1 MGEFFVRRPIVA
13 MVISIIIVL
22 LGLLALQKTPVSQY
36 PDIVP
41 PVVKITTSFTG
52 ANALNVE
59 QAVATPIEQKVNGVE
74 NMLYIKSINT
84 SDGACTIEVTFD
96 VGTNLDN
103 ANMLTQNRQNQSS
116 PFMPS
121 SVKQQGVVVKKS
133 LSFPMMLIT
142 ITSDN
147 PKYDAKFLNNYAS
160 INVLDQL
167 SRIKGVGEVALFG
180 GSDYSMRVWLKPDVM
195 SKLGVT
201 VDDVKNALNAQNMI
215 SPGGKFGAEPAPM
228 GTDFTYGVT
237 LQDRLVNEKQFAN
250 IVVRSKE
257 DGAQVLLSDISRVE
271 LGTENYSSSARRN
284 NAPSAVLA
292 LYQMP
297 GSNAL
302 EVSDQVKSAMK
313 EVSEKFP
320 TGIKY
325 QESLDTT
332 LAITAG
338 VEDIVHTLFEA
349 ILLVIL
355 VVFIFL
361 QNWRATLIPLIT
373 VPVSLIGTIAVFP
386 LLGFSIN
393 TLSLLGLV
401 LAIGIVVDDAIVVVE
416 AVIHHIEKGKTPREA
431 TIQAMKEVSGPVIA
445 IALIL
450 CAVFIPVAMTPGI
463 TGRFYQQFAITIA
476 VSVAFSAFS
485 ALSLSPALC
494 AMLLKPTKP
503 VEEQTGWLAKFF
515 AGFNRIFEKVTG
527 GYLKGATFFAKKSM
541 RIVALLGVVLLG
553 VVLLGKKI
561 PLGFIP
567 EEDQGYVL
575 VNIVLPPASSLQR
588 TNEVSKKVDSFLKDE
603 ESILS
608 YTTINGYS
616 ALTSSFQPN
625 NAFVFISLK
634 PWEERTETAK
644 QLVDKLNRRL
654 STQITNASAFAF
666 GPPAIQGLGA
676 SAGFSLM
683 LQDRGG
689 NSPQY
694 LAQQTQAF
702 IAAAQKRPEI
712 QRIYTTFN
720 AGTPQIKLEID
731 NDKAM
736 KLGVP
741 VSKVTEALGAFLGG
755 SYVNDF
761 NRFGRQY
768 KVYLQGEAVDRVKPE
783 NLNLIYV
790 KNNNG
795 DMLPISTLVTATKV
809 TGPDFTNRL
818 NLFRAAEIGGSPN
831 DGYSSAQA
839 LTALEEVAKE
849 VLPVDMSYDYINLS
863 YQEKHSPGG
872 GTVFLMALVFVF
884 LILAAQYESWKLP
897 FSVLLGAPLAV
908 FGAFLGLFLAR
919 FTSDAYVNNVFA
931 QIGLVLL
938 IGLVAKNAILIVEF
952 AKEEHEKKGV
962 PLYEAAMTS
971 AKLRFRPILMTAFAF
986 ILGVVPLLTATG
998 AGSQA
1003 RIVMGMAVFSGM
1015 LIATVLGVLIV
1026 PGLYVMIENIGKK
1039 KAVVVA
1045 TENNMDPKTTG
1056 HEE

>member
-13 MVISIIIVL
+13 IVISIIIVI
-22 LGLLALQKTPVSQY
+22 LGLLALQKTPISQY
-36 PDIVP
+36 PDINP
-41 PVVKITTSFTG
+41 PVVKITTRFTG

-74 NMLYIKSINT
+74 NMLYMKSTNT
-84 SDGACTIEVTFD
+84 SDGACTIEVTFE
-96 VGTNLDN
+96 VGTDLDN
-103 ANMLTQNRQNQSS
+103 ANMLTQNRQNQAA

-133 LSFPMMLIT
+133 LSFPMMLFT
-142 ITSDN
+142 ITSTN
-147 PKYDAKFLNNYAS
+147 PKFDAKFLNNYAS
-160 INVLDQL
+160 INIVDQL
-167 SRIKGVGEVALFG
+167 GRIKGVGEVSLFG
-180 GSDYSMRVWLKPDVM
+180 GSDYSMRIWLKPDIM

-201 VDDVKNALNAQNMI
+201 VDEVKNALNAQNMI
-215 SPGGKFGAEPAPM
+215 SPGGKFGSEPAPL
-228 GTDFTYGVT
+228 GTDFTYGVS
-237 LQDRLVNEKQFAN
+237 LQDRLVTEKEFGS
-250 IVVRSKE
+250 IVVRSNE
-257 DGAQVLLSDISRVE
+257 EGAQVLLSDISRIE
-271 LGTENYSSSARRN
+271 LGSENYSSSARRN
-284 NAPSAVLA
+284 SLPTAVIA

-302 EVSDQVKSAMK
+302 EVAEAAKKTMK
-313 EVSEKFP
+313 EIAEKFP
-320 TGIKY
+320 KDIES

-338 VEDIVHTLFEA
+338 VEDIIHTLFEA
-349 ILLVIL
+349 VILVIL

-373 VPVSLIGTIAVFP
+373 VPISLIGTIAVFP

-450 CAVFIPVAMTPGI
+450 IAVFVPVAMTPGI

-541 RIVALLGVVLLG
+541 RIIALLAIVLLA
-553 VVLLGKKI
+553 VTLLGKKI
-561 PLGFIP
+561 PMGFIP

-575 VNIVLPPASSLQR
+575 VNISLPPASSLQR
-588 TNEVSKKVDSFLKDE
+588 TDEISKQVDQLLSKE

-608 YTTINGYS
+608 YTTINGFS
-616 ALTSSFQPN
+616 MLTGSYQTNS
-625 NAFVFISLK
+625 AFVFISLK
-634 PWEERTETAK
+634 PWEERSETAK
-644 QLVDKLNRRL
+644 QIIEKLNKKL
-654 STQITNASAFAF
+654 STQITTATAFAF

-676 SAGFSLM
+676 SAGFSLI

-689 NSPQY
+689 NPPQY
-694 LAQQTQAF
+694 LYEQTQAF
-702 IAAAQKRPEI
+702 IAAAKKRPEI
-712 QRIYTTFN
+712 GRIYTTYN

-731 NDKAM
+731 NNKAM

-741 VSKVTEALGAFLGG
+741 VSKITEALGAILGG
-755 SYVNDF
+755 TYINDF

-768 KVYLQGEAVDRVKPE
+768 KVFLQGEAVDRVKPE

-790 KNNNG
+790 KNANG
-795 DMLPISTLVTATKV
+795 DMLPLSTVVTATKV
-809 TGPDFTNRL
+809 TGPEFTNRL
-818 NLFRAAEIGGSPN
+818 NLFRSAEIGGGPAK
-831 DGYSSAQA
+831 GYSFIQAQD
-839 LTALEEVAKE
+839 ALEEVAKE
-849 VLPVDMSYDYINLS
+849 TLPSDMSYDFINLS
-863 YQEKHSPGG
+863 YQIKHSPGG
-872 GTVFLMALVFVF
+872 SSVFLMALIFVF

-897 FSVLLGAPLAV
+897 FSVLLGAPFAV
-908 FGAFLGLFLAR
+908 FGAFLGLFLAGIG
-919 FTSDAYVNNVFA
+919 SDAYVNNVFA

-952 AKEEHEKKGV
+952 AKEEYDKGV
-962 PLYEAAMTS
+962 PIFEAAMVA

-1003 RIVMGMAVFSGM
+1003 RIVMGMVVFSGM
-1015 LIATVLGVLIV
+1015 LVATILGVLIV
-1026 PGLYVMIENIGKK
+1026 PGLYIMIEKTGSKK
-1039 KAVVVA
+1039 KEL
-1045 TENNMDPKTTG
+1045 TEDKKNTESNLSS
-1056 HEE
+1056 HE

>member
-13 MVISIIIVL
+13 IVISIIIVI
-22 LGLLALQKTPVSQY
+22 LGLLALQKTPISQY
-36 PDIVP
+36 PDINP
-41 PVVKITTSFTG
+41 PVVKITTRFTG

-74 NMLYIKSINT
+74 NMLYMKSTNT
-84 SDGACTIEVTFD
+84 SDGACTIEVTFE
-96 VGTNLDN
+96 VGTDLDN
-103 ANMLTQNRQNQSS
+103 ANMLTQNRQNQAA

-133 LSFPMMLIT
+133 LSFPMMLFT
-142 ITSDN
+142 ITSTN
-147 PKYDAKFLNNYAS
+147 PKFDAKFLNNYAS
-160 INVLDQL
+160 INIVDQL
-167 SRIKGVGEVALFG
+167 GRIKGVGEVSLFG
-180 GSDYSMRVWLKPDVM
+180 GSDYSMRIWLKPDIM

-201 VDDVKNALNAQNMI
+201 VDEVKNALNAQNMI
-215 SPGGKFGAEPAPM
+215 SPGGKFGSEPAPL
-228 GTDFTYGVT
+228 GTDFTYGVS
-237 LQDRLVNEKQFAN
+237 LQDRLVTEKEFGS
-250 IVVRSKE
+250 IVVRSNE
-257 DGAQVLLSDISRVE
+257 DGAQVLLSDISRIE
-271 LGTENYSSSARRN
+271 LGSENYSSSARRN
-284 NAPSAVLA
+284 SLPTAVIA

-302 EVSDQVKSAMK
+302 EVAEAAKKTMK
-313 EVSEKFP
+313 EIAEKFP
-320 TGIKY
+320 KDIES

-338 VEDIVHTLFEA
+338 VEDIIHTLFEA
-349 ILLVIL
+349 VILVIL

-373 VPVSLIGTIAVFP
+373 VPISLIGTIAVFP

-450 CAVFIPVAMTPGI
+450 IAVFVPVAMTPGI

-527 GYLKGATFFAKKSM
+527 GYLKGATFFAKKSI
-541 RIVALLGVVLLG
+541 RIIALLAIVLLA
-553 VVLLGKKI
+553 VTLLGKKI
-561 PLGFIP
+561 PMGFIP

-575 VNIVLPPASSLQR
+575 VNISLPPASSLQR
-588 TNEVSKKVDSFLKDE
+588 TDEISKQVDQLLSKE

-608 YTTINGYS
+608 YTTINGFS
-616 ALTSSFQPN
+616 MLTGSYQTNS
-625 NAFVFISLK
+625 AFVFISLK
-634 PWEERTETAK
+634 PWEERSETAK
-644 QLVDKLNRRL
+644 QIIEKLNKKL
-654 STQITNASAFAF
+654 STKITTATAFAF

-676 SAGFSLM
+676 SAGFSLI

-689 NSPQY
+689 NSAQY
-694 LAQQTQAF
+694 LYEQTQAF
-702 IAAAQKRPEI
+702 IAAAKKRPEI
-712 QRIYTTFN
+712 GRIYTTYN

-731 NDKAM
+731 NNKAM

-741 VSKVTEALGAFLGG
+741 VSKITEALGAILGG
-755 SYVNDF
+755 TYINDF

-768 KVYLQGEAVDRVKPE
+768 KVFLQGEAVDRVKPE

-790 KNNNG
+790 KNANG
-795 DMLPISTLVTATKV
+795 DMLPLSTVVTATKV
-809 TGPDFTNRL
+809 TGPEFTNRL
-818 NLFRAAEIGGSPN
+818 NLFRSAEIGGGPAK
-831 DGYSSAQA
+831 GYSFIQAQD
-839 LTALEEVAKE
+839 ALEEVAKE
-849 VLPVDMSYDYINLS
+849 TLPSDMSYDFINLS
-863 YQEKHSPGG
+863 YQIKHSPGG
-872 GTVFLMALVFVF
+872 SSVFLMALIFVF

-897 FSVLLGAPLAV
+897 FSVLLGAPFAV
-908 FGAFLGLFLAR
+908 FGAFLGLFLAGIG
-919 FTSDAYVNNVFA
+919 SDAYVNNVFA

-952 AKEEHEKKGV
+952 AKEEYDKGV
-962 PLYEAAMTS
+962 PIFEAAMVA

-1003 RIVMGMAVFSGM
+1003 RIVMGMVVFSGM
-1015 LIATVLGVLIV
+1015 LVATILGVLIV
-1026 PGLYVMIENIGKK
+1026 PGLYIMIEKTGSKK
-1039 KAVVVA
+1039 KEL
-1045 TENNMDPKTTG
+1045 TEDKKNTESNLSS
-1056 HEE
+1056 HE

>member
-13 MVISIIIVL
+13 MVISIIIVI
-22 LGLLALQKTPVSQY
+22 LGLLALQKTPISQY
-36 PDIVP
+36 PDINP

-74 NMLYIKSINT
+74 KMLYIKSINT

-147 PKYDAKFLNNYAS
+147 PKFDAKFLNNYAS

-167 SRIKGVGEVALFG
+167 SRIKGVGEVSLFG
-180 GSDYSMRVWLKPDVM
+180 GSDYAMRVWLKPDVM

-201 VDDVKNALNAQNMI
+201 VDDVKNALNSQNMI
-215 SPGGKFGAEPAPM
+215 SPGGKFGAEPAPT

-237 LQDRLVNEKQFAN
+237 LQDRLVTEKQFAN

-257 DGAQVLLSDISRVE
+257 DGAQVLLSDIARIE

-284 NAPSAVLA
+284 NAPSAALA

-302 EVSDQVKSAMK
+302 EVAAEVKKAMK
-313 EVSEKFP
+313 QVSEKFP
-320 TGIKY
+320 EGIKY

-338 VEDIVHTLFEA
+338 VDDIVHTLFEA

-541 RIVALLGVVLLG
+541 RIVALLGVILLG

-561 PLGFIP
+561 PMGFIP

-588 TNEVSKKVDSFLKDE
+588 TAEVSKKVDSFLAEE

-625 NAFVFISLK
+625 TAFVFISLK
-634 PWEERTETAK
+634 PWEERSETAK
-644 QLVDKLNRRL
+644 QVLDKLNMKL
-654 STQITNASAFAF
+654 STQITNATAFAF
-666 GPPAIQGLGA
+666 GPPAVQGLGA
-676 SAGFSLM
+676 SAGFSMM

-702 IAAAQKRPEI
+702 LAAAQKRPEI
-712 QRIYTTFN
+712 KRVYSTYN

-755 SYVNDF
+755 TYVNDF

-809 TGPDFTNRL
+809 NGPEFTNRL
-818 NLFRAAEIGGSPN
+818 NLFRSAEIGGGPAE
-831 DGYSSAQA
+831 GYSFIEAQN
-839 LTALEEVAKE
+839 ALEEVAKE
-849 VLPVDMSYDYINLS
+849 TLPADMSYDFINLS
-863 YQEKHSPGG
+863 YQIKHSPSGSS
-872 GTVFLMALVFVF
+872 VFLMALIFVF

-952 AKEEHEKKGV
+952 AKEEHERGT
-962 PLYEAAMTS
+962 PLYQAAMVA

-1015 LIATVLGVLIV
+1015 LIATVLGILIV
-1026 PGLYVMIENIGKK
+1026 PGLYVAIENIGKK
-1039 KAVVVA
+1039 KELVSDE
-1045 TENNMDPKTTG
+1045 ENNTDSKTTN
-1056 HEE
+1056 HE

>member
-13 MVISIIIVL
+13 MVISIIIII
-22 LGLLALQKTPVSQY
+22 LGLLALQKTPVAQY

-41 PVVKITTSFTG
+41 PLVKITTSFTG
-52 ANALNVE
+52 ANAINVE

-74 NMLYIKSINT
+74 NMLYMKSINT
-84 SDGACTIEVTFD
+84 SDGALTVEVTFD
-96 VGTNLDN
+96 VGTDLDN
-103 ANMLTQNRQNQSS
+103 ANMLTQNKEKQAE
-116 PFMPS
+116 PFLPQ
-121 SVKQQGVVVKKS
+121 SVKQQGVSIKKS
-133 LSFPMMLIT
+133 LSFPMMIFT
-142 ITSDN
+142 ITSSD
-147 PKYDAKFLNNYAS
+147 PKYDGVFLNNYAY
-160 INVLDQL
+160 INVIDALA
-167 SRIKGVGEVALFG
+167 RIKGVGDCILFA
-180 GSDYSMRVWLKPDVM
+180 GSEYSMRIWLQPGKM
-195 SKLGVT
+195 SSLGIT
-201 VDDVKNALNAQNMI
+201 VDEVKKALNDQNMI
-215 SPGGKFGAEPAPM
+215 TPGGKFGAEPAPL
-228 GTDFTYGVT
+228 GTDFTYSVT
-237 LQDRLVNEKQFAN
+237 LQDRLVTQKQFSEI
-250 IVVRSKE
+250 IVKSKE
-257 DGAQVLLSDISRVE
+257 DGAKVLLSDIARIE
-271 LGTENYSSSARRN
+271 LGTENYSSTARRN
-284 NAPSAVLA
+284 GKPSAA
-292 LYQMP
+292 IGIFQMP

-302 EVSDQVKSAMK
+302 DVAAKAKEAMEEISKRFPENIEYQV
-313 EVSEKFP
+313 
-320 TGIKY
+320 
-325 QESLDTT
+325 SLDTT
-332 LAITAG
+332 TAITAG
-338 VEDIVHTLFEA
+338 VEDIIHTLFEA

-386 LLGFSIN
+386 MLGFSIN

-416 AVIHHIEKGKTPREA
+416 AVVHHIEHGKTPKEA
-431 TIQAMKEVSGPVIA
+431 TIQAMREVSGPVIA

-450 CAVFIPVAMTPGI
+450 IAVFVPVAMTPGI

-515 AGFNRIFEKVTG
+515 AGFNRIFENVTG
-527 GYLKGATFFAKKSM
+527 RYINGATFFAKKSL
-541 RIVALLGVVLLG
+541 RIIILLVVVLG
-553 VVLLGKKI
+553 AVVLLGKKV

-567 EEDQGYVL
+567 EEDQGYIL
-575 VNIVLPPASSLQR
+575 VNISTPPASSLQR
-588 TNEVSKKVDSFLKDE
+588 TDEVTRKI

-608 YTTINGYS
+608 KEETLDCYTTINGYS
-616 ALTSSFQPN
+616 LLTSSYLPAN
-625 NAFVFISLK
+625 GFIFIALK
-634 PWEERTETAK
+634 PWEERTHTAK
-644 QLVDKLNRRL
+644 QIADKLNAQFA
-654 STQITNASAFAF
+654 TKITNATVMAF

-676 SAGFSLM
+676 SAGFSMM

-689 NSPQY
+689 NTPQY

-702 IAAAQKRPEI
+702 IAEAQKRPEI
-712 QRIYTTFN
+712 KRIYTTYN

-741 VSKVTEALGAFLGG
+741 VSKVTEVLGTFLGG
-755 SYVNDF
+755 TYVNDF

-790 KNNNG
+790 KNDKG

-809 TGPDFTNRL
+809 SGPDFTNRL
-818 NLFRAAEIGGSPN
+818 NLFRSAEIGGAPN

-839 LTALEEVAKE
+839 LDALEEVAKTT
-849 VLPVDMSYDYINLS
+849 LPSDMSYDYINLS

-872 GTVFLMALVFVF
+872 GTVFAMALVFVF

-897 FSVLLGAPLAV
+897 FSVLLGAPFAV

-919 FTSDAYVNNVFA
+919 FASDAYVNNVFA

-952 AKEEHEKKGV
+952 AKEEYEKGK
-962 PLYEAAMTS
+962 PLYESAMVAAR
-971 AKLRFRPILMTAFAF
+971 LRFRPILMTAFAF

-1026 PGLYVMIENIGKK
+1026 PGLFVMIEKIGHKK
-1039 KAVVVA
+1039 EE
-1045 TENNMDPKTTG
+1045 TITTGENNVESNTTD
-1056 HEE
+1056 HE

>member
-13 MVISIIIVL
+13 IVISIIIVI
-22 LGLLALQKTPVSQY
+22 LGLLALQETPISQY
-36 PDIVP
+36 PDINP
-41 PVVKITTSFTG
+41 PVVKITTRFTG

-74 NMLYIKSINT
+74 NMLYMKSTNT
-84 SDGACTIEVTFD
+84 SDGACTIEVTFE
-96 VGTNLDN
+96 VGTDLDN
-103 ANMLTQNRQNQSS
+103 ANMLTQNRQNQAA

-133 LSFPMMLIT
+133 LSFPMMLFT
-142 ITSDN
+142 ITSTN
-147 PKYDAKFLNNYAS
+147 PKFDAKFLNNYAS
-160 INVLDQL
+160 INIVDQL
-167 SRIKGVGEVALFG
+167 GRIKGVGEVSLFG
-180 GSDYSMRVWLKPDVM
+180 GSDYSMRIWLKPDIM

-201 VDDVKNALNAQNMI
+201 VDEVKNAVNAQNMI
-215 SPGGKFGAEPAPM
+215 SPGGKFGSEPAPL
-228 GTDFTYGVT
+228 GTDFTYGVS
-237 LQDRLVNEKQFAN
+237 LQDRLVTEKEFGS
-250 IVVRSKE
+250 IVVRSNE
-257 DGAQVLLSDISRVE
+257 DGAQVLLSDISRIE
-271 LGTENYSSSARRN
+271 LGSENYSSSARRN
-284 NAPSAVLA
+284 SLPTAVIA

-302 EVSDQVKSAMK
+302 EVAEAAKKTMK
-313 EVSEKFP
+313 ETAEKFP
-320 TGIKY
+320 KDIES

-338 VEDIVHTLFEA
+338 VEDIIHTLFEA
-349 ILLVIL
+349 VLLVIL
-355 VVFIFL
+355 VVFLFL

-373 VPVSLIGTIAVFP
+373 VPISLIGTIAVFP

-450 CAVFIPVAMTPGI
+450 IAVFVPVAMTPGI

-541 RIVALLGVVLLG
+541 RIIALLAIVLLA
-553 VVLLGKKI
+553 VTLLGKKI
-561 PLGFIP
+561 PMGFIP

-575 VNIVLPPASSLQR
+575 VNISLPPASSLQR
-588 TNEVSKKVDSFLKDE
+588 TDEISKQVDQLLSKE

-608 YTTINGYS
+608 YTTINGFS
-616 ALTSSFQPN
+616 MLTGSYQTNS
-625 NAFVFISLK
+625 AFVFISLK
-634 PWEERTETAK
+634 PWEERSETAK
-644 QLVDKLNRRL
+644 QIIEKLNKKL
-654 STQITNASAFAF
+654 STQITTATAFAF

-676 SAGFSLM
+676 SAGFSLI

-689 NSPQY
+689 NSAQY
-694 LAQQTQAF
+694 LYEQTQAF
-702 IAAAQKRPEI
+702 IAAAKKRPEI
-712 QRIYTTFN
+712 GRIYTTYN

-731 NDKAM
+731 NNKAM

-741 VSKVTEALGAFLGG
+741 VSKITEALGAILGG
-755 SYVNDF
+755 TYINDF

-768 KVYLQGEAVDRVKPE
+768 KVFLQGEAVDRVKPE

-790 KNNNG
+790 KNANG
-795 DMLPISTLVTATKV
+795 DMLPLSTVVTATKV
-809 TGPDFTNRL
+809 TGPEFTNRL
-818 NLFRAAEIGGSPN
+818 NLFRSAEIGGGPAK
-831 DGYSSAQA
+831 GYSFIQAQD
-839 LTALEEVAKE
+839 ALEEVAKE
-849 VLPVDMSYDYINLS
+849 TLPSDMSYDFINLS
-863 YQEKHSPGG
+863 YQIKHSPGSS
-872 GTVFLMALVFVF
+872 TVFLMALIFVF

-897 FSVLLGAPLAV
+897 FSVLLGAPFAV
-908 FGAFLGLFLAR
+908 FGAFLGLFLAGIG
-919 FTSDAYVNNVFA
+919 SDAYVNNVFA

-952 AKEEHEKKGV
+952 AKEEYDKGV
-962 PLYEAAMTS
+962 PIFEAAMVA

-1003 RIVMGMAVFSGM
+1003 RIVMGMVVFSGM
-1015 LIATVLGVLIV
+1015 LVATILGVLIV
-1026 PGLYVMIENIGKK
+1026 PGLYIMIEKTGSKK
-1039 KAVVVA
+1039 KEL
-1045 TENNMDPKTTG
+1045 TEDKKNTESNLSS
-1056 HEE
+1056 HE

>member
-13 MVISIIIVL
+13 MVISIIIVI
-22 LGLLALQKTPVSQY
+22 LGLLALQKTPISQY
-36 PDIVP
+36 PDINP

-74 NMLYIKSINT
+74 KMLYIKSINT
-84 SDGACTIEVTFD
+84 SNGACTIEVTFD

-147 PKYDAKFLNNYAS
+147 PKFDAKFLNNYAS

-180 GSDYSMRVWLKPDVM
+180 GSDYAMRVWLKPDVM

-201 VDDVKNALNAQNMI
+201 VDDVKNALNSQNMI

-257 DGAQVLLSDISRVE
+257 DGAQVLLSDIARIE

-284 NAPSAVLA
+284 NAPSAALA

-302 EVSDQVKSAMK
+302 EVADNVKKAMK
-313 EVSEKFP
+313 QVSEKFP
-320 TGIKY
+320 EGIKY

-338 VEDIVHTLFEA
+338 VDDIVHTLFEA

-416 AVIHHIEKGKTPREA
+416 AVIHHIEKGKSPREA

-541 RIVALLGVVLLG
+541 RIVALLGVILLG

-561 PLGFIP
+561 PMGFIP

-588 TNEVSKKVDSFLKDE
+588 TAEVSKKVDSFLAEE

-625 NAFVFISLK
+625 TAFVFISLK
-634 PWEERTETAK
+634 PWEDRSETAK
-644 QLVDKLNRRL
+644 QVLDKLNRKL
-654 STQITNASAFAF
+654 STQITNATAFAF

-676 SAGFSLM
+676 SAGFSMM

-702 IAAAQKRPEI
+702 LAAAQKRPEI
-712 QRIYTTFN
+712 KRVYSTYN

-755 SYVNDF
+755 TYVNDF

-768 KVYLQGEAVDRVKPE
+768 KVFLQGEAVDRVKPE

-790 KNNNG
+790 KNSNG

-809 TGPDFTNRL
+809 NGPEFTNRL
-818 NLFRAAEIGGSPN
+818 NLFRCAEIGGGPAE
-831 DGYSSAQA
+831 GYSFIEAQN
-839 LTALEEVAKE
+839 ALEEVAKE
-849 VLPVDMSYDYINLS
+849 TLPADMSYDFINLS
-863 YQEKHSPGG
+863 YQIKHSPSGSS
-872 GTVFLMALVFVF
+872 VFLMALIFVF

-952 AKEEHEKKGV
+952 AKEEHERGT
-962 PLYEAAMTS
+962 PLYQAAMVA

-1026 PGLYVMIENIGKK
+1026 PGLYVAIEGIGKK
-1039 KAVVVA
+1039 KAVG
-1045 TENNMDPKTTG
+1045 TNDENNRNSKTTD
-1056 HEE
+1056 HE

>member
-13 MVISIIIVL
+13 IVISIIIVI
-22 LGLLALQKTPVSQY
+22 LGLLALQKTPISQY
-36 PDIVP
+36 PDINP
-41 PVVKITTSFTG
+41 PVVKITTRFTG

-74 NMLYIKSINT
+74 NMLYMKSTNT
-84 SDGACTIEVTFD
+84 SDGACTIEVTFE
-96 VGTNLDN
+96 VGTDLDN
-103 ANMLTQNRQNQSS
+103 ANMLTQNRQNQAA

-133 LSFPMMLIT
+133 LSFPMMLFT
-142 ITSDN
+142 ITSTN
-147 PKYDAKFLNNYAS
+147 PKFDAKFLNNYAS
-160 INVLDQL
+160 INIVDQL
-167 SRIKGVGEVALFG
+167 GRIKGVGEVSLFG
-180 GSDYSMRVWLKPDVM
+180 GSDYSMRIWLKPDIM

-201 VDDVKNALNAQNMI
+201 VDEVKNALNAQNMI
-215 SPGGKFGAEPAPM
+215 SPGGKFGSEPAPL
-228 GTDFTYGVT
+228 GTDFTYGVS
-237 LQDRLVNEKQFAN
+237 LQDRLVTEKEFGS
-250 IVVRSKE
+250 IVVRSNE
-257 DGAQVLLSDISRVE
+257 DGAQVLLSDISRIE
-271 LGTENYSSSARRN
+271 LGSENYSSSARRN
-284 NAPSAVLA
+284 SLPTAVIA

-302 EVSDQVKSAMK
+302 EVAEAAKKTMK
-313 EVSEKFP
+313 EIAEKFP
-320 TGIKY
+320 KDIES

-338 VEDIVHTLFEA
+338 VEDIIHTLFEA
-349 ILLVIL
+349 VLLVIL

-373 VPVSLIGTIAVFP
+373 VPISLIGTIAVFP

-450 CAVFIPVAMTPGI
+450 IAVFVPVAMTPGI

-541 RIVALLGVVLLG
+541 RIIALLAIVLLA
-553 VVLLGKKI
+553 VTLLGKKI
-561 PLGFIP
+561 PMGFIP

-575 VNIVLPPASSLQR
+575 VNISLPPASSLQR
-588 TNEVSKKVDSFLKDE
+588 TDEISKQVDQLLSKE

-608 YTTINGYS
+608 YTTINGFS
-616 ALTSSFQPN
+616 MLTGSYQTNS
-625 NAFVFISLK
+625 AFVFISLK
-634 PWEERTETAK
+634 PWEERSETAK
-644 QLVDKLNRRL
+644 QIIEKLNKKL
-654 STQITNASAFAF
+654 STKITTATAFAF

-676 SAGFSLM
+676 SAGFSLI

-689 NSPQY
+689 NPPQY
-694 LAQQTQAF
+694 LYEQTQAF
-702 IAAAQKRPEI
+702 IAAAKKRPEI
-712 QRIYTTFN
+712 GRIYTTYN

-731 NDKAM
+731 NNKAM

-741 VSKVTEALGAFLGG
+741 VSKITEALGAILGG
-755 SYVNDF
+755 TYINDF

-768 KVYLQGEAVDRVKPE
+768 KVFLQGEAVDRVKPE

-790 KNNNG
+790 KNANG
-795 DMLPISTLVTATKV
+795 DMLPLSTVVTATKV
-809 TGPDFTNRL
+809 TGPEFTNRL
-818 NLFRAAEIGGSPN
+818 NLFRSAEIGGGPAK
-831 DGYSSAQA
+831 GYSFIQAQD
-839 LTALEEVAKE
+839 ALEEVAKE
-849 VLPVDMSYDYINLS
+849 TLPSDMSYDFINLS
-863 YQEKHSPGG
+863 YQIKHSPGG
-872 GTVFLMALVFVF
+872 SSVFLMALIFVF

-897 FSVLLGAPLAV
+897 FSVLLGAPFAV
-908 FGAFLGLFLAR
+908 FGAFLGLFLAGIG
-919 FTSDAYVNNVFA
+919 SDAYVNNVFA

-952 AKEEHEKKGV
+952 AKEEYDKGV
-962 PLYEAAMTS
+962 PIFEAAMVA

-1003 RIVMGMAVFSGM
+1003 RIVMGMVVFSGM
-1015 LIATVLGVLIV
+1015 LVATILGVLIV
-1026 PGLYVMIENIGKK
+1026 PGLYIMIEKTGSKKKELTEGKK
-1039 KAVVVA
+1039 N
-1045 TENNMDPKTTG
+1045 TESNLSS
-1056 HEE
+1056 HE

>member
-13 MVISIIIVL
+13 MVISIIIVI
-22 LGLLALQKTPVSQY
+22 LGLLALQKTPISQY
-36 PDIVP
+36 PDINP

-74 NMLYIKSINT
+74 KMLYIKSINT

-147 PKYDAKFLNNYAS
+147 PKFDAKFLNNYAS

-180 GSDYSMRVWLKPDVM
+180 GSDYAMRVWLKPDVM

-201 VDDVKNALNAQNMI
+201 VDDVKNALNSQNMI

-237 LQDRLVNEKQFAN
+237 LQDRLVTEKQFAN

-257 DGAQVLLSDISRVE
+257 DGAQVLLSDIARIE

-284 NAPSAVLA
+284 NAPSAALA

-302 EVSDQVKSAMK
+302 EVADEVKKAMK
-313 EVSEKFP
+313 QVSEKFP
-320 TGIKY
+320 EGIKY

-338 VEDIVHTLFEA
+338 VDDIVHTLFEA

-515 AGFNRIFEKVTG
+515 AGFNRVFEKVTG

-541 RIVALLGVVLLG
+541 RIVALLGVIFLG
-553 VVLLGKKI
+553 VVLIGKKI
-561 PLGFIP
+561 PMGFIP

-588 TNEVSKKVDSFLKDE
+588 TAEVSKKVDSFLAEE

-625 NAFVFISLK
+625 TAFVFISLK
-634 PWEERTETAK
+634 PWEERSETAN
-644 QLVDKLNRRL
+644 QVLDKLNMKL
-654 STQITNASAFAF
+654 STQITNATAFAF
-666 GPPAIQGLGA
+666 GPPAVQGLGA
-676 SAGFSLM
+676 SAGFSMM

-702 IAAAQKRPEI
+702 LAAAQKRPEI
-712 QRIYTTFN
+712 KRVYSTYN

-755 SYVNDF
+755 TYVNDF

-809 TGPDFTNRL
+809 NGPEFTNRL
-818 NLFRAAEIGGSPN
+818 NLFRSAEIGGGPAE
-831 DGYSSAQA
+831 GYSFIEAQN
-839 LTALEEVAKE
+839 ALEEVAKE
-849 VLPVDMSYDYINLS
+849 TLPADMSYDFINLS
-863 YQEKHSPGG
+863 YQIKHSPSGSS
-872 GTVFLMALVFVF
+872 VFLMALIFVF

-952 AKEEHEKKGV
+952 AKEEHERGT
-962 PLYEAAMTS
+962 PLYQAAMVA

-1015 LIATVLGVLIV
+1015 LIATVLGILIV
-1026 PGLYVMIENIGKK
+1026 PGLYVAIENIGKK
-1039 KAVVVA
+1039 KELVSDE
-1045 TENNMDPKTTG
+1045 ENNTDSKTTN
-1056 HEE
+1056 HE

>member
-13 MVISIIIVL
+13 IVISIIIVI
-22 LGLLALQKTPVSQY
+22 LGLLALQETPISQY
-36 PDIVP
+36 PDINP
-41 PVVKITTSFTG
+41 PVVKITTRFTG

-74 NMLYIKSINT
+74 NMLYMKSTNT
-84 SDGACTIEVTFD
+84 SDGACTIEVTFE
-96 VGTNLDN
+96 VGTDLDN
-103 ANMLTQNRQNQSS
+103 ANMLTQNRQNQAA

-133 LSFPMMLIT
+133 LSFPMMLFT
-142 ITSDN
+142 ITSTN
-147 PKYDAKFLNNYAS
+147 PKFDAKFLNNYAS
-160 INVLDQL
+160 INIVDQL
-167 SRIKGVGEVALFG
+167 GRIKGVGEVSLFG
-180 GSDYSMRVWLKPDVM
+180 GSDYSMRIWLKPDIM

-201 VDDVKNALNAQNMI
+201 VDEVKNALNAQNMI
-215 SPGGKFGAEPAPM
+215 SPGGKFGSEPAPL
-228 GTDFTYGVT
+228 GTDFTYGVS
-237 LQDRLVNEKQFAN
+237 LQDRLVSEKEFGS
-250 IVVRSKE
+250 IVVRSNE
-257 DGAQVLLSDISRVE
+257 DGAQVLLSDISRIE
-271 LGTENYSSSARRN
+271 LGSENYSSSARRN
-284 NAPSAVLA
+284 SLPTAVIA

-302 EVSDQVKSAMK
+302 EVAEAAKKTMK
-313 EVSEKFP
+313 EIAEKFP
-320 TGIKY
+320 KDIES

-338 VEDIVHTLFEA
+338 VEDIIHTLFEA
-349 ILLVIL
+349 VLLVIL

-373 VPVSLIGTIAVFP
+373 VPISLIGTIAVFP
-386 LLGFSIN
+386 MLGFSIN

-450 CAVFIPVAMTPGI
+450 IAVFVPVAMTPGI

-527 GYLKGATFFAKKSM
+527 GYLKGVTFFAKKSM
-541 RIVALLGVVLLG
+541 RIIALLAIVLLA
-553 VVLLGKKI
+553 VTLLGKKI
-561 PLGFIP
+561 PMGFIP

-575 VNIVLPPASSLQR
+575 VNISLPPASSLQR
-588 TNEVSKKVDSFLKDE
+588 TDEISKQVDQLLSKE

-608 YTTINGYS
+608 YTTINGFS
-616 ALTSSFQPN
+616 MLTGSYQTNS
-625 NAFVFISLK
+625 AFVFISLK
-634 PWEERTETAK
+634 PWEERSETAK
-644 QLVDKLNRRL
+644 QIIEKLNKKL
-654 STQITNASAFAF
+654 STQITTATAFAF

-676 SAGFSLM
+676 SAGFSLI

-689 NSPQY
+689 NSAQY
-694 LAQQTQAF
+694 LYEQTQAF
-702 IAAAQKRPEI
+702 IAAAKKRPEI
-712 QRIYTTFN
+712 GKIYTTYN

-731 NDKAM
+731 NNKAM

-741 VSKVTEALGAFLGG
+741 VSKITEALGAILGG
-755 SYVNDF
+755 TYINDF

-768 KVYLQGEAVDRVKPE
+768 KVFLQGEAADRVKPE

-790 KNNNG
+790 KNDNG
-795 DMLPISTLVTATKV
+795 DMLPLSTVVTATKV
-809 TGPDFTNRL
+809 TGPEFTNRL
-818 NLFRAAEIGGSPN
+818 NLFRSAEIGGGPAK
-831 DGYSSAQA
+831 GYSFIQAQD
-839 LTALEEVAKE
+839 ALEEVAKE
-849 VLPVDMSYDYINLS
+849 TLPSDMSYDFINLS
-863 YQEKHSPGG
+863 YQIKHSPGSS
-872 GTVFLMALVFVF
+872 TVFLMALIFVF

-897 FSVLLGAPLAV
+897 FSVLLGAPFAV
-908 FGAFLGLFLAR
+908 FGAFLGLFLAGIG
-919 FTSDAYVNNVFA
+919 SDDYVNNVFA

-952 AKEEHEKKGV
+952 AKEEYDKGV
-962 PLYEAAMTS
+962 PIFEAAMVA

-1003 RIVMGMAVFSGM
+1003 RIVMGMVVFSGM
-1015 LIATVLGVLIV
+1015 LVATILGVLIV
-1026 PGLYVMIENIGKK
+1026 PGLYIMIEKTGSKK
-1039 KAVVVA
+1039 KEL
-1045 TENNMDPKTTG
+1045 TEDKKNTESNLSS
-1056 HEE
+1056 HE

>member
-13 MVISIIIVL
+13 IVISIIIVI
-22 LGLLALQKTPVSQY
+22 LGLLALQKTPISQY
-36 PDIVP
+36 PDINP
-41 PVVKITTSFTG
+41 PVVKITTRFTG

-74 NMLYIKSINT
+74 NMLYMKSTNT
-84 SDGACTIEVTFD
+84 SDGACTIEVTFE
-96 VGTNLDN
+96 VGTDLDN
-103 ANMLTQNRQNQSS
+103 ANMLTQNRQNQAA

-133 LSFPMMLIT
+133 LSFPMMLFT
-142 ITSDN
+142 ITSTN
-147 PKYDAKFLNNYAS
+147 PKFDAKFLNNYAS
-160 INVLDQL
+160 INIVDQL
-167 SRIKGVGEVALFG
+167 GRIKGVGEVSLFG
-180 GSDYSMRVWLKPDVM
+180 GSDYSMRIWLKPDIM

-201 VDDVKNALNAQNMI
+201 VDEVKNALNAQNMI
-215 SPGGKFGAEPAPM
+215 SPGGKFGSEPAPL
-228 GTDFTYGVT
+228 GTDFTYGVS
-237 LQDRLVNEKQFAN
+237 LQDRLVTEKEFGS
-250 IVVRSKE
+250 IVVRSNE
-257 DGAQVLLSDISRVE
+257 EGAQVLLSDISRIE
-271 LGTENYSSSARRN
+271 LGSENYSSSARRN
-284 NAPSAVLA
+284 SLPTAVIA

-302 EVSDQVKSAMK
+302 EVAEAAKKTMK
-313 EVSEKFP
+313 EIAEKFP
-320 TGIKY
+320 KDIES

-338 VEDIVHTLFEA
+338 VEDIIHTLFEA
-349 ILLVIL
+349 VLLVIL

-373 VPVSLIGTIAVFP
+373 VPISLIGTIAVFP

-450 CAVFIPVAMTPGI
+450 IAVFVPVAMTPGI

-541 RIVALLGVVLLG
+541 RIIALLAIVLLA
-553 VVLLGKKI
+553 VTLLGKKI
-561 PLGFIP
+561 PMGFIP

-575 VNIVLPPASSLQR
+575 VNISLPPASSLQR
-588 TNEVSKKVDSFLKDE
+588 TDEISKQGDQLLSKE

-608 YTTINGYS
+608 YTTINGFS
-616 ALTSSFQPN
+616 MLTGSYQTNS
-625 NAFVFISLK
+625 AFVFISLK
-634 PWEERTETAK
+634 PWEERSETAK
-644 QLVDKLNRRL
+644 QIIEKLNKKL
-654 STQITNASAFAF
+654 STQITTATAFAF

-676 SAGFSLM
+676 SAGFSLI

-689 NSPQY
+689 NPPQY
-694 LAQQTQAF
+694 LYEQTQAF
-702 IAAAQKRPEI
+702 IAAAKKRPEI
-712 QRIYTTFN
+712 GRIYTTYN

-731 NDKAM
+731 NNKAM

-741 VSKVTEALGAFLGG
+741 VSKITEALGAILGG
-755 SYVNDF
+755 TYINDF

-768 KVYLQGEAVDRVKPE
+768 KVFLQGEAVDRVKPE

-790 KNNNG
+790 KNANG
-795 DMLPISTLVTATKV
+795 DMLPLSTVVTATKV
-809 TGPDFTNRL
+809 TGPEFTNRL
-818 NLFRAAEIGGSPN
+818 NLFRSAEIGGGPAK
-831 DGYSSAQA
+831 GYSFIQAQD
-839 LTALEEVAKE
+839 ALEEVAKE
-849 VLPVDMSYDYINLS
+849 TLPSDMSYDFINLS
-863 YQEKHSPGG
+863 YQIKHSPGG
-872 GTVFLMALVFVF
+872 SSVFLMALIFVF

-897 FSVLLGAPLAV
+897 FSVLLGAPFAV
-908 FGAFLGLFLAR
+908 FGAFLGLFLAGIG
-919 FTSDAYVNNVFA
+919 SDAYVNNVFA

-952 AKEEHEKKGV
+952 AKEEYDKGV
-962 PLYEAAMTS
+962 PIFEAAMVA

-1003 RIVMGMAVFSGM
+1003 RIVMGMVVFSGM
-1015 LIATVLGVLIV
+1015 LVATILGVLIV
-1026 PGLYVMIENIGKK
+1026 PGLYIMIEKTGSKKKELTEGKK
-1039 KAVVVA
+1039 N
-1045 TENNMDPKTTG
+1045 TESNLSS
-1056 HEE
+1056 HE

>member
-13 MVISIIIVL
+13 IVISIIIVI
-22 LGLLALQKTPVSQY
+22 LGLLALQKTPISQY
-36 PDIVP
+36 PDINP

-74 NMLYIKSINT
+74 NMLYMKSINT

-103 ANMLTQNRQNQSS
+103 ANMLTQNRQNQSA

-133 LSFPMMLIT
+133 LSFPMMLFT
-142 ITSDN
+142 ITSNN

-160 INVLDQL
+160 INVVDQL
-167 SRIKGVGEVALFG
+167 ARIKGVGEVALFG
-180 GSDYSMRVWLKPDVM
+180 GSDYSMRIWLKADMM

-201 VDDVKNALNAQNMI
+201 VEDVKNALNAQNMI
-215 SPGGKFGAEPAPM
+215 SPGGKFGAEPAPPN
-228 GTDFTYGVT
+228 TEFTYGVT
-237 LQDRLVNEKQFAN
+237 LQDRLVTEKEFGN
-250 IVVRSKE
+250 IVVRSKD
-257 DGAQVLLSDISRVE
+257 DGAQVLLGDIARIE
-271 LGTENYSSSARRN
+271 LGTENYSSTARRN
-284 NAPSAVLA
+284 SSPSAVVA

-302 EVSDQVKSAMK
+302 DVAETAKSTMK
-313 EVSEKFP
+313 QLSERFP
-320 TGIKY
+320 QDVVY

-338 VEDIVHTLFEA
+338 VDDIVHTLFEA
-349 ILLVIL
+349 IILVIL

-386 LLGFSIN
+386 MLGFSIN

-416 AVIHHIEKGKTPREA
+416 AVIHHIEHGKTPREA
-431 TIQAMKEVSGPVIA
+431 TVQAMKEVSGPVIA

-503 VEEQTGWLAKFF
+503 LDQQKGWLAKFF
-515 AGFNRIFEKVTG
+515 SWFNRVFENVTG
-527 GYLKGATFFAKKSM
+527 KYIGGATFFAKKAM
-541 RIVALLGVVLLG
+541 RIVVLLA
-553 VVLLGKKI
+553 VILASIVLLGKKI

-575 VNIVLPPASSLQR
+575 VNIALPPASSLQR
-588 TNEVSKKVDSFLKDE
+588 TDEISRKVDSFLKE
-603 ESILS
+603 EKSILS
-608 YTTINGYS
+608 YTTINGFS
-616 ALTSSFQPN
+616 MLTNSYQPN
-625 NAFVFISLK
+625 NAFIFISLK
-634 PWEERTETAK
+634 PWEERAETAK
-644 QLVDKLNRRL
+644 QFVDRFNKKLA
-654 STQITNASAFAF
+654 TQITTATCFSF

-689 NSPQY
+689 NTPQY
-694 LAQQTQAF
+694 LAEQTQKF
-702 IAAAQKRPEI
+702 IAAAQQRPEI
-712 QRIYTTFN
+712 KRIYTTFN
-720 AGTPQIKLEID
+720 AGTPQIKLDID

-736 KLGVP
+736 KLGIP

-768 KVYLQGEAVDRVKPE
+768 KVYVQGEAINRVKPE
-783 NLNLIYV
+783 DLNMIYV
-790 KNNNG
+790 KNNKG
-795 DMLPISTLVTATKV
+795 DMLPVSTLVTATKV
-809 TGPDFTNRL
+809 SGPDFTNRL
-818 NLFRAAEIGGSPN
+818 NLFRSAEIGGSPN

-849 VLPVDMSYDYINLS
+849 ILPADMSYDYINLS

-872 GTVFLMALVFVF
+872 SSVFIMALVFVF

-897 FSVLLGAPLAV
+897 FSVLLGAPFAV
-908 FGAFLGLFLAR
+908 FGAFLGLLLAR
-919 FTSDAYVNNVFA
+919 FGSDAYVNNVFA

-952 AKEEHEKKGV
+952 AKEEYEKGK
-962 PLYEAAMTS
+962 PLYESAMYAAR
-971 AKLRFRPILMTAFAF
+971 LRFRPILMTAFAF

-1026 PGLYVMIENIGKK
+1026 PGLFVMIEKIGHKK
-1039 KAVVVA
+1039 EETIA
-1045 TENNMDPKTTG
+1045 TGENNVESNTTD
-1056 HEE
+1056 HE

>member
-13 MVISIIIVL
+13 MVISIIIVI
-22 LGLLALQKTPVSQY
+22 LGLLALQKTPISQY
-36 PDIVP
+36 PDINP

-74 NMLYIKSINT
+74 KMLYIKSINT

-167 SRIKGVGEVALFG
+167 SRIKGVGEVSLFG
-180 GSDYSMRVWLKPDVM
+180 GSDYAMRVWLKPDLM

-201 VDDVKNALNAQNMI
+201 VDDVKNALNSQNMI

-284 NAPSAVLA
+284 NAPSAALA

-302 EVSDQVKSAMK
+302 EVADQVKKAMK
-313 EVSEKFP
+313 QVSEKFP
-320 TGIKY
+320 EGIKY

-338 VEDIVHTLFEA
+338 VDDIVHTLFEA

-541 RIVALLGVVLLG
+541 RIVALLGVILLG

-561 PLGFIP
+561 PMGFIP

-588 TNEVSKKVDSFLKDE
+588 TAEVSKKVDSFLAEE

-625 NAFVFISLK
+625 TAFVFISLK
-634 PWEERTETAK
+634 PWEERSETAK
-644 QLVDKLNRRL
+644 QVLDKLNKKL
-654 STQITNASAFAF
+654 STQITNATAFAF
-666 GPPAIQGLGA
+666 GPPAVQGLGA
-676 SAGFSLM
+676 SAGFSMM

-702 IAAAQKRPEI
+702 LAAAQKRPEI
-712 QRIYTTFN
+712 KRVYSTYN

-755 SYVNDF
+755 TYVNDF

-768 KVYLQGEAVDRVKPE
+768 KVFLQGEAVDRVKPE

-809 TGPDFTNRL
+809 NGPEFTNRL
-818 NLFRAAEIGGSPN
+818 NLFRSAEIGGGPAE
-831 DGYSSAQA
+831 GYSFIEAQN
-839 LTALEEVAKE
+839 ALEEVAKE
-849 VLPVDMSYDYINLS
+849 TLPADMSYDFINLS
-863 YQEKHSPGG
+863 YQIKHSPSGG
-872 GTVFLMALVFVF
+872 SVFLMALVFVF

-919 FTSDAYVNNVFA
+919 FTSDDYVNNVFA

-962 PLYEAAMTS
+962 PLYEAAMVS

-1015 LIATVLGVLIV
+1015 LIATVLGILIV
-1026 PGLYVMIENIGKK
+1026 PGLYVAIENIGKK
-1039 KAVVVA
+1039 KEVV
-1045 TENNMDPKTTG
+1045 TNDENNMDSKTTD
-1056 HEE
+1056 HE